1 MPSRCK
7 FKGGCKKRAIYNT
20 PGESKLLYCKYHK
33 EAGMVDVVHKRCEF
47 KGGCDK
53 RPYFNTPGEKSGL
66 YCVDHK
72 TDDMIDV
79 KNKKCM
85 TQGCDKQ
92 PYFNT
97 PGEKSGLYCKD
108 HKEAGMV
115 NVIHKRCKSEGC
127 NKRPSYNTPEE
138 TSGLYCKDH
147 KEAGMVDVVHKRC
160 MTQGCDKL
168 PSYNT
173 PGETKGLYCYSHKEK
188 GMIDVVSKRCK
199 SKGCDKRPYYNTPG
213 KSKGLYCLEHKT
225 DDMIDVVSKRCKNDW
240 CYTLISNPKYEG
252 YCAFCFSHMFPD
264 NEKSKNYKTK
274 EIAVRDYI
282 SERYPDFTWICDT
295 RIPDGCSRRRPDL
308 MLDLGYQVIII
319 EVDENQHIF
328 YDSICENKRLM
339 ELSQD
344 INHRNLVFIR
354 FNPDAYKTRE
364 NKTIKS
370 CWEINKSSGILI
382 ISSQNNWDSRL
393 NAVKETIQ
401 YWIDNKTNK
410 TIEVVE
416 LFYDEFE

>member
-1 MPSRCK
+1 MPI
-7 FKGGCKKRAIYNT
+7 GCKS
-20 PGESKLLYCKYHK
+20 E
-33 EAGMVDVVHKRCEF
+33 E
-47 KGGCDK
+47 
-53 RPYFNTPGEKSGL
+53 
-66 YCVDHK
+66 
-72 TDDMIDV
+72 
-79 KNKKCM
+79 
-85 TQGCDKQ
+85 GCDKQ
-92 PYFNT
+92 PSFNT

-108 HKEAGMV
+108 HKEAGME
-115 NVIHKRCKSEGC
+115 NVKNKRCK
-127 NKRPSYNTPEE
+127 
-138 TSGLYCKDH
+138 
-147 KEAGMVDVVHKRC
+147 V
-160 MTQGCDKL
+160 QGCKIR

-173 PGETKGLYCYSHKEK
+173 PGEKSGLYCDSHKK
-188 GMIDVVSKRCK
+188 KDMIDIVNKKCK
-199 SKGCDKRPYYNTPG
+199 VQGCDTIPSFNKPG
-213 KSKGLYCLEHKT
+213 EKSGLYCLEHKT
-225 DDMIDVVSKRCKNDW
+225 DDMENVKHKKCESKGCDTIPHYNKPGEKSGLYCDSHKKDGMIDVKSKRCKNDL
-240 CYTLISNPKYEG
+240 CETFIANHKYEG

-354 FNPDAYKTRE
+354 FNPDAYKTRT
-364 NKTIKS
+364 NKTINS
-370 CWEINKSSGILI
+370 CWKINKKSGILI